1 MNSKFSIPQ
10 KSHQV
15 WLITGSS
22 SGLGRSLAQAA
33 LEKGYSVVA
42 TARQPEKLD
51 KLALQYPQTLKT
63 VRLEVTNPNEVRDVV
78 ATAISVFGRI
88 DVLVNNA
95 GYGLVGALEELS
107 PEQIRHNFETMVF
120 GSIAMMQGVLPI
132 MRQQQSGHIVNISSI
147 VGFSNRPGFSVYG
160 GAKCALGAI
169 SEGLQAE
176 VAPLGIR
183 VTIVAP
189 GPFRT
194 DFFGRSLV
202 QAQNS
207 IAAYQSTSGKFRQYI
222 SQNQGSES
230 GDPDKAAQVIIQ
242 VVESE
247 NPPLRIVL
255 GKYAYRRFRQ
265 KLESLTKDLNTWEV
279 VATSTDFED

>member
-1 MNSKFSIPQ
+1 MNSKFSISQ
-10 KSHQV
+10 QSHQV

-33 LEKGYSVVA
+33 LAKGYRVVA

-63 VRLEVTNPNEVRDVV
+63 IRLEVTNPNEVRDVV

-120 GSIAMMQGVLPI
+120 GSIAMMQAVLPI
-132 MRQQQSGHIVNISSI
+132 MRQQQRGHIVNMSSV

-160 GAKCALGAI
+160 GAKYALEAI
-169 SEGLQAE
+169 SEGLQVE
-176 VAPLGIR
+176 VAHLGIR

-202 QAQNS
+202 QSQNS
-207 IAAYQSTSGKFRQYI
+207 IAAYQSTSGKFRGYI

-265 KLESLTKDLNTWEV
+265 KLESLTNDLNSWEV